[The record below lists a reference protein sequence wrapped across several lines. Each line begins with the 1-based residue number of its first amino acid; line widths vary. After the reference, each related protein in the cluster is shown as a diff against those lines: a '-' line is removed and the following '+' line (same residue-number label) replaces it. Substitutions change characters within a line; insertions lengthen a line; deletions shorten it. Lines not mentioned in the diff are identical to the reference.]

1 MSKLPFIK
9 SVPQDLI
16 DSRIFKFEVTLPS
29 MFEHFCAQCNVVF
42 DPNLIAC
49 PQCQNNQL
57 EKRNKTIR
65 VDLLANV
72 SLDYDTV
79 EHQLADISS
88 ELAFWSAVYA
98 EAKYRT
104 NILERMV
111 KTARATAHEQILDA
125 AAKDGVRLAQ
135 DAIKT
140 LVEKDE
146 RVNRAEL
153 QHAQSHMVASKMF
166 YMIEAI
172 RMKADLG
179 RTLTSLKRSE
189 SSGS

>member
-1 MSKLPFIK
+1 MSKQPFIK

-16 DSRIFKFEVTLPS
+16 DSRLFKFEVTLPS
-29 MFEHFCAQCNVVF
+29 MWVHFCAPCNVIF
-42 DPNLIAC
+42 DTSLIAC

-57 EKRNKTIR
+57 EKRNKTIL
-65 VDLLANV
+65 VDISANV

-79 EHQLADISS
+79 ERQLADIPS
-88 ELAFWSAVYA
+88 EYAFWATVYA
-98 EAKYRT
+98 ETKYRT
-104 NILERMV
+104 NILERAV
-111 KTARATAHEQILDA
+111 KTARANAHEQILDA

-140 LVEKDE
+140 LVEKDD

-153 QHAQSHMVASKMF
+153 QHSQAHMVASKMF
-166 YMIEAI
+166 YMVEAI
-172 RMKADLG
+172 RMKGELG